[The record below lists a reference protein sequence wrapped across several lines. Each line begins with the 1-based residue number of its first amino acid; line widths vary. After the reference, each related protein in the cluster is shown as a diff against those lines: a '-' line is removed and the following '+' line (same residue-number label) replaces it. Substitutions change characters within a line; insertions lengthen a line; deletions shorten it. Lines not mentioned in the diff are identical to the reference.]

1 MNDIN
6 NVKLIVDQIKKDN
19 FQMEQDL
26 RKTNMNFDQL
36 KLDFKTENTLLT

>member
-6 NVKLIVDQIKKDN
+6 NVKLIVDQMKKDN